1 MKFEYKDIVEFLER
15 STRQYFDL
23 ELIDQMVKH
32 FGNDEKLRQWIMKYY
47 DKLTTYDDDDYILGF
62 TKNENGRSN
71 RKYTVTDVADKLR
84 YYSEFDVMMFYKLG
98 LGL

>member
-32 FGNDEKLRQWIMKYY
+32 FGNDEKLRKWIMKYY
-47 DKLTTYDDDDYILGF
+47 NKLTTYDDDDYILGF
-62 TKNENGRSN
+62 SKDENGRSN
-71 RKYTVTDVADKLR
+71 RKYMISDIIDKFR
-84 YYSEFDVMMFYKLG
+84 YYAEPEFVEFYNLNLG
-98 LGL
+98 S

>member
-32 FGNDEKLRQWIMKYY
+32 FGNDKKLRQWIMNYY
-47 DKLTTYDDDDYILGF
+47 DKLTTFDDDDYILGF
-62 TKNENGRSN
+62 SKDENGRSN
-71 RKYTVTDVADKLR
+71 RKYNVTDVAKKLR
-84 YYSEFDVMMFYKLG
+84 YYAEFDAMMFYKLG